1 MKLPAL
7 KIGNLIA
14 KIPIIQGGMGI
25 GISKS
30 KLASAVAN
38 EGAIGIIS
46 SVQLGYLEKDFESN
60 TEEANK
66 RGLIKEIKKARK
78 LSPNGILGVNM
89 LVAAK
94 NYDEIVKTA
103 ISEKIDIII
112 SGAGLPTDLP
122 KFVKGTD
129 TKCIP
134 IVSSGKA
141 AHIIS
146 KLWIKK
152 YNYIPDAFIIEGPKA
167 GGHLGFSMK
176 EMINSTY
183 KTLEEIL
190 KEVLEVK
197 YKLEIEYNKSIPVI
211 VAGGIDSGKQIAD
224 FIRQGASGVQIASP
238 FVTTKECDA
247 HDNFKKAY
255 LDAKKEKDIVIIQSP
270 VGLPGRAINNSFV
283 KTITTDRMKITKCFN
298 CIKKC
303 NPAETRF
310 CITKALINAVNGD
323 IENGLIFAGANT
335 FKLNK
340 IITVKKLINNL
351 IEEAEKNY

>member
-1 MKLPAL
+1 MKLPEL
-7 KIGNLIA
+7 KIGNLVA

-30 KLASAVAN
+30 NLASAVAN
-38 EGAIGIIS
+38 EGGIGIIS
-46 SVQLGYLEKDFESN
+46 SVQLGYLENDFEFN
-60 TEEANK
+60 PHQANK
-66 RGLIKEIKKARK
+66 RALINEIKKARK
-78 LSPNGILGVNM
+78 LSPNGILGINM

-94 NYDEIVKTA
+94 NYDEIIKTA
-103 ISEKIDIII
+103 VSEKIDIII

-122 KFVKGTD
+122 KFVKGTN

-152 YNYIPDAFIIEGPKA
+152 YNYIPDAFIVEGPKA

-176 EMINSTY
+176 EMLNSTY
-183 KTLEEIL
+183 KGLAESL

-197 YKLEIEYNKSIPVI
+197 NKLQTEYKKSIPVI
-211 VAGGIDSGKQIAD
+211 VAGGIDSGKQISE
-224 FIRQGASGVQIASP
+224 FIKAGASGVQIASP

-247 HDNFKKAY
+247 HNNFKKAY
-255 LDAKKEKDIVIIQSP
+255 LEAKEEDIVIIQSP
-270 VGLPGRAINNSFV
+270 VGLPGRAINNSFI
-283 KTITTDRMKITKCFN
+283 KKITSDKIKVTKCFN

-303 NPAETRF
+303 KPDETRF
-310 CITKALINAVNGD
+310 CITRALINAVTGD

-340 IITVKKLINNL
+340 IVTVKELINNL
-351 IEEAEKNY
+351 IDEAENIY